1 MLLRTILNGV
11 FAVSA
16 LVATPF
22 GETPQEPPAKRLS
35 SIVSVAVEEYAKG
48 IDADGR
54 LVSATELD
62 EAAGFLR
69 DAKEV
74 AQRLTSPNVDVI
86 RLLLD
91 SLVAA
96 ADRHAKP
103 AQLAALNKK
112 LGAALGTDGAL
123 DLPTRAVDLAR
134 GRAIYEQ
141 NCVQCHGA
149 TGAGDGPRSKETN
162 TPPPAIG
169 AAATMHGVTP
179 AFAYRVVS
187 VGIPN
192 TMMASWAPVLSTDER
207 WAVVQYVASLRA
219 SDAMR
224 ARGGA
229 LLKARCATC
238 GGPVPPA
245 STDFAW
251 QAERSDDDVAA
262 AIAAGDPATG
272 VRDGASLGRDDLN
285 AIVAA
290 LRAHAIVTPVR
301 AVASTGPADLHDA
314 ARQALRLLDDALEAA
329 RGGRTAEA
337 GDRAFDAYIAFEPIE
352 GPARMR
358 DPGLVATMERHF
370 ADFKGAVKAGDVVAA
385 TTVRSRIEQSMPRM
399 VELSVPTTTWWGA
412 FVESFIIIV
421 REGFEAILVVG
432 AVVAFLIKT
441 GNRRRLRDI
450 WAGSLAGLGAS
461 AVLAF
466 VLRTV
471 LRAVPASQDIIEG
484 ATMLVAVVV
493 LFSVSYWL
501 LSKIEGAKW
510 QQFIRSKV
518 NTALEGGGGYALAF
532 VAFLAVFREG
542 AETALFYQALFTR
555 AADVLVPVTF
565 GLLAGFTALAVIFIL
580 FYRFGVKIP
589 LRPFFAVTSGL
600 LYYMAFVFA
609 GKGIKELQE
618 GNAVSMTLIPQ
629 FPTVDALGV
638 YPTVETLVAQGLLM
652 ALLLFALWR
661 TLMPM
666 WPAEVPVEIT
676 TPESAEPIPPE
687 VAARLAELQATAR
700 RLQER
705 VESLEAATKAA
716 DHTLGGTRD
725 L

>member
-1 MLLRTILNGV
+1 MFLRTILNGV
-11 FAVSA
+11 LAVSA
-16 LVATPF
+16 LLAPSF
-22 GETPQEPPAKRLS
+22 RETAQEPPAKRLS

-62 EAAGFLR
+62 EATGFLH
-69 DAKEV
+69 DAKDV

-112 LGAALGTDGAL
+112 LAAALGTDGAL
-123 DLPTRAVDLAR
+123 DLPTQAVDVAR
-134 GRAIYEQ
+134 GRAIFEQ
-141 NCVQCHGA
+141 HCVQCHGA
-149 TGAGDGPRSKETN
+149 TGAGDGPKSKATN

-169 AAATMHGVTP
+169 TAATMHGVTP

-192 TMMASWAPVLSTDER
+192 TMMVSWAPVLSTDDR
-207 WAVVQYVASLRA
+207 WAVVQYIATLRTN
-219 SDAMR
+219 DATR
-224 ARGGA
+224 ARGAA
-229 LLKARCATC
+229 LLKTRCAAC

-251 QAERSDDDVAA
+251 LAERSDDDVAA
-262 AIAAGDPATG
+262 AITAGDPATG
-272 VRDGASLGRDDLN
+272 VRDGAALGDDDVH

-290 LRAHAIVTPVR
+290 LRADAIVTPGR
-301 AVASTGPADLHDA
+301 AVASTGPTDAHDA

-329 RGGRTAEA
+329 RAGRTAEA

-358 DPGLVATMERHF
+358 DPGLVATMERQF

-385 TTVRSRIEQSMPRM
+385 TAVRSRIEQGMPRI
-399 VELSVPTTTWWGA
+399 VELSAPTTTWWGA
-412 FVESFIIIV
+412 FVEAFIIIV

-471 LRAVPASQDIIEG
+471 LQAVPASQEIIEG

-501 LSKIEGAKW
+501 LSRIEGAKW
-510 QQFIRSKV
+510 QQFIRGKV
-518 NTALEGGGGYALAF
+518 STALEGGGGFALAF

-555 AADVLVPVTF
+555 AGDVFVPVTL
-565 GLLAGFTALAVIFIL
+565 GLCAGFAALSVIFIL

-629 FPTVDALGV
+629 FPTVDALGI

-661 TLMPM
+661 TLVPM
-666 WPAEVPVEIT
+666 WPAEVPVEVAT
-676 TPESAEPIPPE
+676 AEPTEPIPPE

-700 RLQER
+700 LLQER
-705 VESLEAATKAA
+705 VESLEAATKA
-716 DHTLGGTRD
+716 DHPVRGTHGR
-725 L
+725 